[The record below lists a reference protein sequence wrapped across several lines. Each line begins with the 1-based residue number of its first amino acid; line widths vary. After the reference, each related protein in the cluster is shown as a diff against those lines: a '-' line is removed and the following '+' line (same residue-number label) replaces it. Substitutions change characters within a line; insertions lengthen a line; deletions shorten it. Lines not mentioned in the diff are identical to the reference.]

1 MLSFRR
7 SLAPLAALP
16 MLAGVTA
23 CDVSTTPPPPIAAV
37 RVVNAT
43 NAAVDVYIDN
53 TYAIPALGAGV
64 VSPGVILQA
73 GIHQVQFTRPRQG
86 TVLASTSVPMDR
98 NALRT
103 AVAFPGSGLEM
114 LATTLSDT
122 GAIVPEGKTK
132 LRVSNF
138 SQQAIRIYRRQPDFP
153 DSVAIMTPFNYGAT
167 SPYLQSFPGTWEVL
181 VVDAAGHRL
190 TTTGAIAVGPSE
202 KRTVIVLDSAGVV
215 RTKVLD
221 E

>member
-1 MLSFRR
+1 MLSIRR
-7 SLAPLAALP
+7 LLAPLGALCT
-16 MLAGVTA
+16 LAVAA
-23 CDVSTTPPPPIAAV
+23 CDMSTTPPPPIAAV

-43 NAAVDVYIDN
+43 DAAVDVYIDN
-53 TYAIPALGAGV
+53 VYAIPRLGAGV

-73 GIHQVQFTRPRQG
+73 GIHQVQFTLPNQT

-98 NALRT
+98 NVVRT
-103 AVAFPGSGLEM
+103 AVAFSGSGVQM

-138 SQQAIRIYRRQPDFP
+138 SRQVIRIYRRQPDFP
-153 DSVAIMTPFNYGAT
+153 DSVAIMTPFNYGDT
-167 SPYLQSFPGTWEVL
+167 SPYLQSFPGNWEVI
-181 VVDAAGHRL
+181 VVDGAGKRL
-190 TTTGAIAVGPSE
+190 TSTGAIAVGPTE

-215 RTKVLD
+215 RTKVLP